1 MSNPEHIVA
10 AFLLLALIS
19 YAVTGGAD
27 FGGGMWNL
35 LATGPRAAAQRK
47 AISKAIGPIWEADHV
62 WLILV
67 VVILFTGFPRAF
79 ATIMTALHI
88 PVTLMLIGIIL
99 RGSAFI
105 FGKYDTKA
113 RKVQKGWRAMFGTA
127 SLFTPFVQGITLGA
141 LATGQI
147 RVVDG
152 GVTTG
157 FFAGWLT
164 PFALACGFFALGL
177 CGFLAAVYLTL
188 DPEADPGVKNDF
200 RLRALWSGLALVPVA
215 AGVFI
220 TARTGAPEIFHG
232 LTSGWGLLLML
243 ITACSAALALWS
255 LWSRRF
261 QIARIAAMVEVTLI
275 LAGWSLAQYPNLV
288 IPDITLLNAAAPVAT
303 LRLLMIALCL
313 GAVVL
318 LPSLA
323 FLFYLFKAQSAER
336 S

>member
-1 MSNPEHIVA
+1 MSNAEHIVA
-10 AFLLLALIS
+10 AFLFLALIA

-35 LATGPRAAAQRK
+35 LASGPRAAAQRK
-47 AISKAIGPIWEADHV
+47 AISKALGPIWEADHV

-67 VVILFTGFPRAF
+67 VVILFTGFPPAF

-105 FGKYDTKA
+105 FGKYDTKKS
-113 RKVQKGWRAMFGTA
+113 KVQKGWSALFGAA
-127 SLFTPFVQGITLGA
+127 SFFTPFVQGVTLGA

-152 GVTTG
+152 VVTTG

-164 PFALACGFFALGL
+164 SFAFACGLFALGL
-177 CGFLAAVYLTL
+177 CGLLAATYLTL
-188 DPEADPGVKNDF
+188 EPEATAEVRNDF
-200 RLRALWSGLALVPVA
+200 RLRALWSGLLLVPLA
-215 AGVFI
+215 LGVFV
-220 TARTGAPEIFHG
+220 TARTGAPDIFQG
-232 LTSGWGLLLML
+232 LTSGWGLLLMGA
-243 ITACSAALALWS
+243 TACCAALALGS
-255 LWSRRF
+255 LWARRF
-261 QIARIAAMVEVTLI
+261 QVARIAAIAEVTLV
-275 LAGWSLAQYPNLV
+275 LAGWAQAQYPNLV
-288 IPDITLLNAAAPVAT
+288 IPDVTLLNATAPVAT

-323 FLFYLFKAQSAER
+323 FLFYLFKGRSAN
-336 S
+336 

>member
-1 MSNPEHIVA
+1 MSNAEHIVA
-10 AFLLLALIS
+10 GFLVLALIA

-47 AISKAIGPIWEADHV
+47 AISKALGPIWEADHV

-88 PVTLMLIGIIL
+88 PVTLMLVGIVL

-105 FGKYDTKA
+105 FGKYDTRT
-113 RKVQKGWRAMFGTA
+113 RKVQQGWSVMFGAA
-127 SLFTPFVQGITLGA
+127 SFLTPFVQGITLGA

-147 RVVDG
+147 RVVNG
-152 GVTTG
+152 VVTTG
-157 FFAGWLT
+157 FFSGWLT
-164 PFALACGFFALGL
+164 LFAWACGLFALLL

-188 DPEADPGVKNDF
+188 DPEVAPEVHNDF
-200 RLRALWSGLALVPVA
+200 RWRALWSGVALVPIA
-215 AGVFI
+215 LGVFF
-220 TARTGAPEIFHG
+220 TAKTGAPDIFAG
-232 LTSGWGLLLML
+232 LTSGWGLLLMA
-243 ITACSAALALWS
+243 ITVGFAAASLLS
-255 LWSRRF
+255 LWARKF
-261 QIARIAAMVEVTLI
+261 QIARLTAIAEVSLI

-288 IPDITLLNAAAPVAT
+288 IPDVTLANAAAPVAT

-313 GAVVL
+313 GAIVL

-323 FLFYLFKAQSAER
+323 LLFYLFKGR
-336 S
+336 SVN

>member
-1 MSNPEHIVA
+1 MNNPERIVA
-10 AFLLLALIS
+10 AFLLLALIA

-47 AISKAIGPIWEADHV
+47 AISKALGPIWEADHV

-88 PVTLMLIGIIL
+88 PVTLMLVGIVL

-105 FGKYDTKA
+105 FGKYDTRT
-113 RKVQKGWRAMFGTA
+113 RKVQQGWGVMFGAA
-127 SLFTPFVQGITLGA
+127 SFLTPFVQGITLGA

-147 RVVDG
+147 RVVNG
-152 GVTTG
+152 VVTTG
-157 FFAGWLT
+157 FFSGWLT
-164 PFALACGFFALGL
+164 PFAWACGLFALL
-177 CGFLAAVYLTL
+177 LWGFLAAVYLTL
-188 DPEADPGVKNDF
+188 DPEVDPGVQNDF
-200 RLRALWSGLALVPVA
+200 RLRALWSGVLLIPVA
-215 AGVFI
+215 LGVFV
-220 TARTGAPEIFHG
+220 TAKTGAPAIFQG
-232 LTSGWGLLLML
+232 LTSGWGLLL
-243 ITACSAALALWS
+243 IGATACCAALAWLS
-255 LWSRRF
+255 LWSRKF
-261 QIARIAAMVEVTLI
+261 QIARLAAIAEVTLI

-288 IPDITLLNAAAPVAT
+288 IPDITLANAAAPVAT

-313 GAVVL
+313 GAIVL

-323 FLFYLFKAQSAER
+323 FLFYLFKGR
-336 S
+336 SVN

>member
-1 MSNPEHIVA
+1 MNNPDHVVA

-35 LATGPRAAAQRK
+35 LANGPRATAQRK

-67 VVILFTGFPRAF
+67 VVILFTGFPPAF

-113 RKVQKGWRAMFGTA
+113 GKVQQGWSAMFGAA
-127 SLFTPFVQGITLGA
+127 SFFTPFVQGITLGA

-147 RVVDG
+147 RVVNG
-152 GVTTG
+152 SVTSG

-164 PFALACGFFALGL
+164 PFALACGSFALGL
-177 CGFLAAVYLTL
+177 CGFLAAIYLTL
-188 DPEADPGVKNDF
+188 DPEADTEVRNDF
-200 RLRALWSGLALVPVA
+200 RLRALWSGAALLPVA
-215 AGVFI
+215 LGVFF
-220 TARTGAPEIFHG
+220 TARSGAPDIFEG
-232 LTSGWGLLLML
+232 LTSGWGLLLMV
-243 ITACSAALALWS
+243 ITVCSAAVALGS
-255 LWSRRF
+255 LWWRQF
-261 QIARIAAMVEVTLI
+261 QIARIAAIAEVTLI

-288 IPDITLLNAAAPVAT
+288 IPDVTLVDAAAPVAT
-303 LRLLMIALCL
+303 LRLLIIALCI

-323 FLFYLFKAQSAER
+323 FLFYLFKGKKSR
-336 S
+336 